1 MIFLASAWVHDD
13 AWVMTYQKKIV
24 SFDPNAPGVA
34 GSNLFGLPFTVAEA
48 RVVVLPVP
56 WEVTVSYG
64 GGTLE
69 GPEAV
74 REASRQVDLYD
85 PEVPDAWKIGVAMDR
100 LPPGMKA
107 RSKRLRR
114 EAEQVIAALE
124 EGRDPGRDPVLRRK
138 LAAVNRGC
146 AATMD
151 EVERRCGELLDAGKL
166 VALLGGDHST
176 PLGLL
181 RALGARHRSFGV
193 LQIDAHADLRV
204 AYEGFTYS
212 HASICHNALAEVP
225 AISRLVQVGLRDV
238 CEQEVAAMGAAGR
251 RIRAFF
257 DRDLAAARFA
267 GKTVAAQHRAIVA
280 SLPRNVYVTFDIDGL
295 DPSLCPHTGTPVP
308 GGLGFEEALHL
319 VRAVVV
325 SGRRIIGLDLNEVSP
340 GGGTDWDANV
350 GARLLYRLLNL
361 MARSQDL
368 A

>member
-1 MIFLASAWVHDD
+1 
-13 AWVMTYQKKIV
+13 MTYQKKIA

-34 GSNLFGLPFTVAEA
+34 GSNLFGLPFTVDEA

-74 REASRQVDLYD
+74 REASLQVDLYD
-85 PEVPDAWKIGVAMDR
+85 PVVPDAWKIGVAMDR

-114 EAEQVIAALE
+114 AAEQVIAALE
-124 EGRDPGRDPVLRRK
+124 AGRDPEGDPELRRK
-138 LAAVNRGC
+138 LATVNRGC

-151 EVERRCGELLDAGKL
+151 EVERRCGELLDMGKL
-166 VALLGGDHST
+166 VALVGGDHST

-181 RALGARHRSFGV
+181 RALGTRHRSFGV

-225 AISRLVQVGLRDV
+225 AIARLVQVGLRDV
-238 CEQEVAAMGAAGR
+238 CEQEVAAIRAGGR

-257 DRDLAAARFA
+257 DRDLAAGRFR
-267 GKTVAAQHRAIVA
+267 GETVLAQHRAIVA
-280 SLPRNVYVTFDIDGL
+280 ALPRKVYITFDIDGL

-308 GGLGFEEALHL
+308 GGFGFEEALHL
-319 VRAVVV
+319 VHQVVA
-325 SGRRIIGLDLNEVSP
+325 SGRTIIGLDLNEVSP
-340 GGGTDWDANV
+340 GKGTEWDANV
-350 GARLLYRLLNL
+350 GARLLFRLLNQ